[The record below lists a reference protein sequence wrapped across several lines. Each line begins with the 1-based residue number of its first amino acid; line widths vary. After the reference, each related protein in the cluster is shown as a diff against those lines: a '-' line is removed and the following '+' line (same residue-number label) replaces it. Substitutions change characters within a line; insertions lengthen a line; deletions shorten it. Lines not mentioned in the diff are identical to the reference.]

1 MSRRVPRHRL
11 RLCHLPTVRSTEQYK
26 ALSAR
31 SQEVYA
37 ASLATFS
44 SIDREKL
51 AAHGM
56 AAQALLLERSATAY
70 EAGKTLLRASHIVNQ

>member
-1 MSRRVPRHRL
+1 M
-11 RLCHLPTVRSTEQYK
+11 RSAEQYK

-37 ASLATFS
+37 ASLATYN
-44 SIDREKL
+44 SIDKEKL

-56 AAQALLLERSATAY
+56 AAQALLIERSATAY
-70 EAGKTLLRASHIVNQ
+70 EAGKTLLRASHLVNQ